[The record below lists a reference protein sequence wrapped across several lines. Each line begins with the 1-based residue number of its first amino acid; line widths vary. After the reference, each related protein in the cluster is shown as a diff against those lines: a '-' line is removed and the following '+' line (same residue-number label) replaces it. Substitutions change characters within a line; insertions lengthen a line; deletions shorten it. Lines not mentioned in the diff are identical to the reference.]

1 MSTPETLLETFKRLP
16 IEMQATSHTWVTDVQ
31 KADALELIELMSTY
45 AQALEDATT
54 PRQPKPE
61 WFGTGEGQWDAW
73 WIMTW
78 GVLRNVRLEDD
89 GSLEGDNEAG
99 ELVSMYFDPTCNVVP
114 VAREGFPSSVGWKVV
129 GE

>member
-1 MSTPETLLETFKRLP
+1 MSTPDGFSDNPLVA
-16 IEMQATSHTWVTDVQ
+16 EMERRCAEMILVSQAVVTCADVFEH
-31 KADALELIELMSTY
+31 ACE
-45 AQALEDATT
+45 
-54 PRQPKPE
+54 PRAPKPE

-78 GVLRNVRLEDD
+78 GVLRNVRLDDD

-114 VAREGFPSSVGWKVV
+114 VAREGFPTPVGWKVV